1 MAEGEYMNSD
11 SVFVKGYGH
20 EVCEDYAYNTGDKV
34 VISDGC
40 SSADNTDI
48 GSRLIARTSTAE
60 EAMELVSKIGLNE
73 ETLTATRLS
82 LELMEDKIIEDVE
95 ASVEFA
101 ENSPLPD
108 PSELFKDVYVE
119 DNYPFIMD

>member
-1 MAEGEYMNSD
+1 MSDPANYRTKDELNSYKD
-11 SVFVKGYGH
+11 KDPL
-20 EVCEDYAYNTGDKV
+20 ETTKATILKKKYASEK
-34 VISDGC
+34 
-40 SSADNTDI
+40 A
-48 GSRLIARTSTAE
+48 
-60 EAMELVSKIGLNE
+60 
-73 ETLTATRLS
+73 